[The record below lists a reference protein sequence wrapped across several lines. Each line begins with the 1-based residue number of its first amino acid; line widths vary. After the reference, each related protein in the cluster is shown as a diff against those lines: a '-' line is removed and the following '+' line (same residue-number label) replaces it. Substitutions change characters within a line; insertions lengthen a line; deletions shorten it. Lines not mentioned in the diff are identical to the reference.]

1 MLAGVIPSQI
11 PGRGCVSDSP
21 EANAY
26 EEERRLYYVG
36 MTRAKEQLYV
46 FTFGPNLTSA
56 FSGEVFEKTKP
67 LNAVRKTGTAVGIRG
82 SLLKTPDK
90 KVQKLPPREVEA
102 CIAACESGREVQH
115 QKYGTGRI
123 ASVSADGIAQILFAG
138 ENSTRKI
145 SLPIAFSGKIL
156 TLK

>member
-1 MLAGVIPSQI
+1 M
-11 PGRGCVSDSP
+11 
-21 EANAY
+21 
-26 EEERRLYYVG
+26 G

-115 QKYGTGRI
+115 QEIRNRQDCVRI
-123 ASVSADGIAQILFAG
+123 G
-138 ENSTRKI
+138 
-145 SLPIAFSGKIL
+145 
-156 TLK
+156 

>member
-11 PGRGCVSDSP
+11 PGRGCVPDSP

-102 CIAACESGREVQH
+102 CIANTEPAGLRPYRLTALPRFCLQAKTVPEKYPFPLRFPGR
-115 QKYGTGRI
+115 Y
-123 ASVSADGIAQILFAG
+123 
-138 ENSTRKI
+138 
-145 SLPIAFSGKIL
+145 LP
-156 TLK
+156 

>member
-1 MLAGVIPSQI
+1 M
-11 PGRGCVSDSP
+11 
-21 EANAY
+21 
-26 EEERRLYYVG
+26 
-36 MTRAKEQLYV
+36 
-46 FTFGPNLTSA
+46 
-56 FSGEVFEKTKP
+56 FEKTKP

-123 ASVSADGIAQILFAG
+123 VSVSGDGSIAEILFEG
-138 ENSTRKI
+138 EDNTKKI
-145 SLPIAFSGKIL
+145 SLPIAFAGKIL
-156 TLK
+156 TLKL

>member
-1 MLAGVIPSQI
+1 
-11 PGRGCVSDSP
+11 
-21 EANAY
+21 
-26 EEERRLYYVG
+26 

-46 FTFGPNLTSA
+46 FTFGPNMTSA
-56 FSGEVFEKTKP
+56 FSREVFEKTEP
-67 LNAVRKTGTAVGIRG
+67 LNAVRKTGTAVGVGTSG

-102 CIAACESGREVQH
+102 CIAACEPGREVQH

-123 ASVSADGIAQILFAG
+123 VSVSADGGIAEILFQG

-156 TLK
+156 TIK